1 MIKTVKTLKKS
12 EDKKKN
18 RKETRKKK
26 VKVKLMKK
34 KMAVQRWPVYARIM
48 SEAAVFSHFL
58 SIELVYFKA
67 C

>member
-1 MIKTVKTLKKS
+1 MIITVKTLKTS

-18 RKETRKKK
+18 RKEKEEK
-26 VKVKLMKK
+26 VKVKMMKK